1 MWIARFVRGS
11 ADFFVAGRSL
21 SAPLLF
27 TTVLASNI
35 GAGATIGATGR
46 GYFDG
51 ISAWWWNG
59 SSAIGS
65 IFLAFFIGPRVW
77 RAAKAHN
84 LFTTG
89 DFLEL
94 RYGPLVRAL
103 VTWLI
108 WLGTLSIFAG
118 QLIAG
123 AAILNVVAGVPTWAG
138 TIISASVVTT
148 TFMAGGLLG
157 MAWIN
162 VVQLAVL
169 LVGFLIA
176 VPTVLANAGGFSGI
190 VEAEDV
196 PTTFL
201 DFLHSGGPLSGW
213 TLLVFVPAFVIS
225 PGLMQKAY
233 GAVSERAV
241 RIGIGVQAAALA
253 IFAFAPALLGMA
265 ARATHPGLGNPNIVL
280 PTVLVEQLPPWLGA
294 LALAAVFS
302 AEVSA
307 CDAILFMLATS
318 LSQDLYKRFLQPDA
332 DDRELLLVAR
342 LASFAGGAG
351 AVVLALLLET
361 VQSALAIFYALLGV
375 SLLAPVVGGV
385 YLRRA
390 GTAEALGS
398 IIAGNITLLVVR
410 FGPPRLFASVDPV
423 VAGLVASAA
432 VFAVIYVAR
441 TLRVSRRVTR

>member
-1 MWIARFVRGS
+1 VRGS

-59 SSAIGS
+59 SAAIGS
-65 IFLAFFIGPRVW
+65 VFLAFFIGPRVW
-77 RAAKAHN
+77 RLAKVNN
-84 LFTTG
+84 LLTTG

-94 RYGPLVRAL
+94 RYGALVRGV
-103 VTWLI
+103 VTSLI

-123 AAILNVVAGVPTWAG
+123 AAVLSVVAGVPTWQG
-138 TIISASVVTT
+138 TIISAFVVTT

-157 MAWIN
+157 TAWIN

-169 LVGFLIA
+169 LVGFLAA
-176 VPTVLANAGGFSGI
+176 VPTVLAKAGGFNGI
-190 VEAEDV
+190 ARAADV
-196 PTTFL
+196 PVTFL
-201 DFLHSGGPLSGW
+201 DFLHSGGPLSGLA
-213 TLLVFVPAFVIS
+213 LLVFVPAFVIS

-233 GAVSERAV
+233 GAADERVV

-253 IFAFAPALLGMA
+253 VFAFAPALLGMA
-265 ARATHPGLGNPNIVL
+265 ARATHPGIGNPNIVL
-280 PTVLVEQLPPWLGA
+280 PTVLVEQLPPWFSA

-318 LSQDLYKRFLQPDA
+318 LSQDLYKRFLHPDA
-332 DDRELLLVAR
+332 GDREVLKTAR
-342 LASFAGGAG
+342 LASIAGGAG

-375 SLLAPVVGGV
+375 SLLVPVVGGL

-390 GTAEALGS
+390 GTPEALGS
-398 IIAGNITLLVVR
+398 ILAGNLTLLIVR
-410 FGPPRLFASVDPV
+410 FGPPRLFASIDAT
-423 VAGLVASAA
+423 VAGLVASA
-432 VFAVIYVAR
+432 VAF
-441 TLRVSRRVTR
+441 TLIFIARGATSVSRA

>member
-1 MWIARFVRGS
+1 
-11 ADFFVAGRSL
+11 
-21 SAPLLF
+21 
-27 TTVLASNI
+27 
-35 GAGATIGATGR
+35 
-46 GYFDG
+46 
-51 ISAWWWNG
+51 
-59 SSAIGS
+59 
-65 IFLAFFIGPRVW
+65 VW
-77 RAAKAHN
+77 RAAKEHN

-94 RYGPLVRAL
+94 RYGALIRAV

-123 AAILNVVAGVPTWAG
+123 AAVLSVVADVPTWAG
-138 TIISASVVTT
+138 TIISAVVVTT

-157 MAWIN
+157 TAWIN
-162 VVQLAVL
+162 VVQLTVL

-176 VPTVLANAGGFSGI
+176 VPTVLAHAGGFSGI
-190 VEAEDV
+190 AATSDV
-196 PTTFL
+196 PPTFL

-253 IFAFAPALLGMA
+253 VFAFAPALLGMA

-280 PTVLVEQLPPWLGA
+280 PTVLLEQLPPWLGA

-332 DDRELLLVAR
+332 DDREVLMIAR
-342 LASFAGGAG
+342 LASIAGGAG

-361 VQSALAIFYALLGV
+361 VQSALAVFYALLGV
-375 SLLAPVVGGV
+375 SLLVPVVGGLYV
-385 YLRRA
+385 RRA
-390 GTAEALGS
+390 GTPEALGS
-398 IIAGNITLLVVR
+398 IIAGNLTLLIVR
-410 FGPPRLFASVDPV
+410 FGPPRVFGSVDAV
-423 VAGLVASAA
+423 VAGLIASAA
-432 VFAVIYVAR
+432 GFALIYVGR
-441 TLRVSRRVTR
+441 TTINRREHKR